1 MKLMQNIIGA
11 LCLLTAL
18 LPACKQKA
26 AAVAEAAEP
35 IKTRVTIVRPI
46 QQSLTNYLQL
56 NANTVFQ
63 KKVVV
68 RANITGY
75 IIAMPW
81 KVGDRVTA
89 GSVFCSIKTKEQDAL
104 KSLSQREPSL
114 KQFQEAIKI
123 KTNAAGFITAVNYLA
138 GDFVNEGDVLA
149 TITEPSSL
157 VLAVNVPYEY
167 HQFVYNGRSCQV
179 QLPDGKII
187 NAAITLSIPVI
198 DAVSQ
203 TQQYL
208 IRLPGN
214 QPLPENMNVIVRI
227 PMKQKINAVCLPLEA
242 IQTNETQNEFWVMK
256 LSGDSMAL
264 RVPVTVGTQNDS
276 LKEVITGIGLGDKII
291 VQGGFGL
298 ADSALVHIEKVN

>member
-1 MKLMQNIIGA
+1 MNLMKKIFASLLIITIF
-11 LCLLTAL
+11 LS
-18 LPACKQKA
+18 ACKHKET
-26 AAVAEAAEP
+26 AVAETPEP
-35 IKTRVTIVRPI
+35 TKTRVTIVQPVK
-46 QQSLTNYLQL
+46 QSLTDYLLL

-75 IIAMPW
+75 IIAIPW
-81 KVGDRVTA
+81 KAGDRISA

-104 KSLSQREPSL
+104 KNLSQREPSL
-114 KQFQEAIKI
+114 KQFQESIKI

-138 GDFVNEGDVLA
+138 GDFVNEGDILA
-149 TITEPSSL
+149 TISEPSSL

-167 HQFVYNGRSCQV
+167 HQYVYNGRSCQV
-179 QLPDGKII
+179 KLPDGKTI
-187 NAAITLSIPVI
+187 NASITLSIPVI

-203 TQQYL
+203 TQQYF
-208 IRLPGN
+208 IRLSDN
-214 QPLPENMNVIVRI
+214 QTLPENMNVIVRI
-227 PMKQKINAVCLPLEA
+227 PMKQKMNVICLPLDA
-242 IQTNETQNEFWVMK
+242 IQTNETQDEFWVMK

-276 LKEVITGIGLGDKII
+276 LKEVMSGIGMTDKII

-298 ADSALVHIEKVN
+298 ADSALISIQK

>member
-1 MKLMQNIIGA
+1 MKLIQNIVGA
-11 LCLLTAL
+11 LCIITAL
-18 LPACKQKA
+18 LPACKQKVT
-26 AAVAEAAEP
+26 AVAEAPEP
-35 IKTRVTIVRPI
+35 IKTRVTIVQPI
-46 QQSLTNYLQL
+46 KQSLTNYLQL
-56 NANTVFQ
+56 NANTIFQ

-81 KVGDRVTA
+81 KAGDRITA
-89 GSVFCSIKTKEQDAL
+89 GSIFCSIKTKEQDAL
-104 KSLSQREPSL
+104 KNLSQREPSL
-114 KQFQEAIKI
+114 KQFQESIKI

-138 GDFVNEGDVLA
+138 GDFVNEGDILA

-242 IQTNETQNEFWVMK
+242 IQTNETQDEFWVMK

-276 LKEVITGIGLGDKII
+276 LKEVITGISLSDKII
-291 VQGGFGL
+291 IQGGFGL
-298 ADSALVHIEKVN
+298 ADSALVHVEK